1 MKTLAGR
8 RKGFVFEWGRRF
20 RLPTSGFVRLTV
32 ASLFALTASAQTP
45 STAIPN
51 PVDAGRSRFNVRC
64 AGCHGQDGLGGE
76 RAPAIG
82 HAWRSR
88 TESEASLRDTIL
100 HGIPEA
106 GMPAFNLPAEE
117 LQQLV
122 AFLQSRVA
130 PLAKTAVS
138 GDVKSGE
145 GLFFGAAHCGE
156 CHAVWGRGSLNGPDL
171 TEAANR
177 LTLAE
182 IETVLHKP
190 ANHRMD
196 GYQVATVHL
205 AKGGEVR
212 GFVRNESSEDLQL
225 QGFDSR
231 LHLLWK
237 SEVSSID
244 RAPGSFMPS
253 FTGTAAETRDV
264 IAFLAHA
271 PEWKPG
277 PAVTPINDL
286 PGGVAWH
293 DVEQPKPGEWP
304 TYNGQ
309 ENGNRYTELAQI
321 TPANVRN
328 LAPKWMYSMGSGH
341 SLEVTPVVVDGVM
354 YVTKVNSAYALD
366 ARTGR
371 EIWRYVRPQSKN
383 LTGDAGGGI
392 NRGVA
397 VLGDRVFMVTD
408 NAHLLALH
416 RLNGALLWDV
426 QMADSHQ
433 HYGSTSAPLIV
444 GDLVIAGFSGGDEG
458 IRGQLNAFRASTGE
472 HVWRF
477 WSIPAPG
484 DPEAKTW
491 IGRALEHGCGATW
504 LTGTYDHETDT
515 LIWPIGNPC
524 PDFNGDER
532 KGDNL
537 YTDSVI
543 ALDPKSGKLKWH
555 YQFTP
560 HDLHDWDATETPML
574 VDMNYKG
581 EPRKLLLQANR
592 NGFFYVLDRT
602 NGKFLAATP
611 FVKKL
616 TWAKEIGPDGRPV
629 LSDGWQPTV
638 EGTQICP
645 SMDGASNWMST
656 AYNPSTG
663 LFYLLALEKC
673 NIFSK
678 NSEWWKQGES
688 FYGGSARPVTSEEPR
703 KYLRAMDPQTL
714 KIAWEYEQTGPGE
727 AWGGLL
733 ATASGLLFLCD
744 DDGALTAL
752 DSKTGHPLWH
762 MPLSARWHA
771 SPMTYLVDGKQ
782 YIAMAVN
789 SSIIAFSLTP

>member
-1 MKTLAGR
+1 LLLTAALITLTLSAQPSAAPNPIEAGR
-8 RKGFVFEWGRRF
+8 
-20 RLPTSGFVRLTV
+20 
-32 ASLFALTASAQTP
+32 A
-45 STAIPN
+45 
-51 PVDAGRSRFNVRC
+51 RFNVRC

-82 HAWRSR
+82 RAWRSR
-88 TESEASLRDTIL
+88 TESEATLRDTIL
-100 HGIPEA
+100 HGIPDA
-106 GMPAFNLPAEE
+106 GMPAFNVPTEE

-122 AFLQSRVA
+122 VFLQSRVS
-130 PLAKTAVS
+130 PLAKTAIS
-138 GDVKSGE
+138 GDAHSGE
-145 GLFFGAAHCGE
+145 ALFFGKARCAE

-171 TEAANR
+171 TESAGR

-182 IETVLHKP
+182 VETALRKP
-190 ANHRMD
+190 GNRRVD

-205 AKGGEVR
+205 TKADDLRSANSADLR
-212 GFVRNESSEDLQL
+212 GFVRSESNENIAL

-231 LHLLWK
+231 LHLLRK
-237 SEVSSID
+237 SDVARID
-244 RAPGSFMPS
+244 RDPASYMPP
-253 FTGTAAETRDV
+253 FAGPPAETRDL

-277 PAVTPINDL
+277 PDAKPIADL
-286 PGGVAWH
+286 PGGISWH
-293 DVEQPKPGEWP
+293 DVAQPKPGEWP
-304 TYNGQ
+304 TYHGQ
-309 ENGNRYTELAQI
+309 ENGNRYTELSQI
-321 TPANVRN
+321 TPANVRK
-328 LAPKWMYSMGSGH
+328 LSPKWIYALGSGH

-371 EIWRYVRPQSKN
+371 EIWRYARPQTKN
-383 LTGDAGGGI
+383 LTGDASGGI

-397 VLGDRVFMVTD
+397 VLGDRVFLVTD
-408 NAHLLALH
+408 NAHMLALH

-426 QMADSHQ
+426 EMADSHQ
-433 HYGSTSAPLIV
+433 NYGSTSAPLVV
-444 GDLVIAGFSGGDEG
+444 GDLVITGVSGGDEG
-458 IRGQLNAFRASTGE
+458 VRGQLNAYRAATGE

-484 DPEAKTW
+484 DPEASTW
-491 IGRALEHGCGATW
+491 IGRAIEHGCGATW
-504 LTGTYDHETDT
+504 LTGTYDRETDT
-515 LIWPIGNPC
+515 LVWPIGNPC

-537 YTDSVI
+537 YTDSVV
-543 ALDPKSGKLKWH
+543 ALDPATGKLKWH

-574 VDMNYKG
+574 VDMNYHG
-581 EPRKLLLQANR
+581 EPRKLLLQGNR

-602 NGKFLAATP
+602 NGKFLSASP

-629 LSDGWQPTV
+629 LAEAWLPTI
-638 EGTQICP
+638 EGTEICP
-645 SMDGASNWMST
+645 SMDGASNWMSST
-656 AYNPSTG
+656 YSPGTG

-673 NIFSK
+673 NVFSK

-688 FYGGSARPVTSEEPR
+688 FYGGSARPVAAEAPH
-703 KYLRAMDPQTL
+703 KFLRAMDPQTG
-714 KIAWEYEQTGPGE
+714 KIVWEYEQTGPGE

-733 ATASGLLFLCD
+733 ATAGGIIFSCD
-744 DDGALTAL
+744 DDGSLSAL
-752 DSKTGHPLWH
+752 DAKTGKPLWN

-782 YIAMAVN
+782 YIAMALN
-789 SSIIAFSLTP
+789 STIIAFGLTE